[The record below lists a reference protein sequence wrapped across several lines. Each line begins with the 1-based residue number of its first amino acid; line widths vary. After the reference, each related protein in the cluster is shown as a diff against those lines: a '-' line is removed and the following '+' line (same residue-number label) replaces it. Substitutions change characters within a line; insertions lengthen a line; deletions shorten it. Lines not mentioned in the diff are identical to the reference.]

1 MQLGDK
7 VIITGGLEEDWII
20 NEKPYYLSSAI
31 KNRVV
36 QAYKD
41 KEVCVVSEIEVK
53 KDVKVFNLMTNE
65 GEKLSGF
72 YEWELENVSVEEDR
86 NYYID
91 PESGLKCF
99 DENGL
104 SYVEEPE
111 SGIFYP
117 NIVMEE
123 SEQNLSKWG
132 MMRLNY
138 IKDHKVVLWS
148 ELTMTMEL
156 HQHCLAVQEE
166 ALEMHQQ
173 LLEDRMKPYRYLQ
186 TEDYFDYLQT
196 LNNMINQ
203 VDEIVANE
211 LIYV

>member
-7 VIITGGLEEDWII
+7 VFITGGVEEDWII
-20 NEKPYYLSSAI
+20 NEKPYYLSTAI
-31 KNRVV
+31 KNKVV
-36 QAYKD
+36 QAYED
-41 KEVCVVSEIEVK
+41 KEVCKVSEIEVQ
-53 KDVKVFNLMTNE
+53 KDVKVFNLMTNQ

-72 YEWELENVSVEEDR
+72 YEWELENVPVEMNR

-91 PESGLKCF
+91 SESGLKCF

-104 SYVEEPE
+104 TYVEEPE

-123 SEQNLSKWG
+123 SEQSLSKWG

-138 IKDHKVVLWS
+138 IKDHKTVLWS
-148 ELTMTMEL
+148 ELTLTMKL
-156 HQHCLAVQEE
+156 YQHCLDVQEE

-173 LLEDRMKPYRYLQ
+173 LLEKRIEHYRHLQ
-186 TEDYFDYLQT
+186 SEDYFTYLQT
-196 LNNMINQ
+196 LNNMVNQ
-203 VDEIVANE
+203 VDEIVASE

>member
-1 MQLGDK
+1 MDK
-7 VIITGGLEEDWII
+7 
-20 NEKPYYLSSAI
+20 NI
-31 KNRVV
+31 K
-36 QAYKD
+36 Q
-41 KEVCVVSEIEVK
+41 
-53 KDVKVFNLMTNE
+53 
-65 GEKLSGF
+65 
-72 YEWELENVSVEEDR
+72 NVSVEEDR

-91 PESGLKCF
+91 SESGLKCF
-99 DENGL
+99 NENEL
-104 SYVEEPE
+104 TYVEEPE

-117 NIVMEE
+117 NIVMAE
-123 SEQNLSKWG
+123 SEQSLSKWG

-156 HQHCLAVQEE
+156 HQHCLDVQEE

-173 LLEDRMKPYRYLQ
+173 LLEERMKPYRHLQ

-203 VDEIVANE
+203 VDEIVASE

>member
-1 MQLGDK
+1 MDK
-7 VIITGGLEEDWII
+7 NIKQNIPKEE
-20 NEKPYYLSSAI
+20 N
-31 KNRVV
+31 
-36 QAYKD
+36 
-41 KEVCVVSEIEVK
+41 
-53 KDVKVFNLMTNE
+53 
-65 GEKLSGF
+65 
-72 YEWELENVSVEEDR
+72 R

-91 PESGLKCF
+91 SESGLRCF

-104 SYVEEPE
+104 TYVEEPE

-123 SEQNLSKWG
+123 SEQHLSKWG
-132 MMRLNY
+132 MMRFNY
-138 IKDHKVVLWS
+138 IKNHKIVLWS

-156 HQHCLAVQEE
+156 YPHCLAVQEE

-173 LLEDRMKPYRYLQ
+173 LLEDRMKPYRHLQ
-186 TEDYFDYLQT
+186 TEDYIDYLQT

>member
-1 MQLGDK
+1 MQISINKLNKQLRERVKMDK
-7 VIITGGLEEDWII
+7 EMMKTVLTE
-20 NEKPYYLSSAI
+20 
-31 KNRVV
+31 KNR
-36 QAYKD
+36 K
-41 KEVCVVSEIEVK
+41 
-53 KDVKVFNLMTNE
+53 
-65 GEKLSGF
+65 
-72 YEWELENVSVEEDR
+72 
-86 NYYID
+86 YYID
-91 PESGLKCF
+91 PDSGLRCF

-104 SYVEEPE
+104 TYVEEPE

-123 SEQNLSKWG
+123 SEQSLSKWG
-132 MMRLNY
+132 TMRLNY

-156 HQHCLAVQEE
+156 HKHCLAVQEE
-166 ALEMHQQ
+166 ALELHQQ
-173 LLEDRMKPYRYLQ
+173 LLEDRMKPFHHLQ
-186 TEDYFDYLQT
+186 TEDYSDYLQT